1 MRVEFY
7 SKINIESDYVIFLY
21 IINTNS
27 AIIFKLT
34 YTCLYSEVY
43 SCKKVQEFF
52 LLQFKIII
60 TDLTEMG
67 FLSLEYFMFLFRVL
81 ILLISISK
89 FYWLQILDKNI
100 QRMGSVSRLWRRN
113 EGFWSRRLQI
123 CILKSRVLSA
133 QKLGNSCEI
142 DGRNSK
148 KVSHIHNQN
157 CCSMFLWWCHLSFKW
172 EICLKMLFF

>member
-1 MRVEFY
+1 M
-7 SKINIESDYVIFLY
+7 
-21 IINTNS
+21 
-27 AIIFKLT
+27 
-34 YTCLYSEVY
+34 
-43 SCKKVQEFF
+43 QEFF

-148 KVSHIHNQN
+148 KVYHIHNQN

-172 EICLKMLFF
+172 EICLKMLFFLIKENVLEKNDFVSLVLWWFFTYSLILNL